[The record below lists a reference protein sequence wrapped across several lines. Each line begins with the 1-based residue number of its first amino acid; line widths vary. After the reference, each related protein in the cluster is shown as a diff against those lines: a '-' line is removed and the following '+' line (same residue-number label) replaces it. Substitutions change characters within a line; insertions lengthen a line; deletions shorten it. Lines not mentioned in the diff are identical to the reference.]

1 MKRAWNRGKNNIY
14 ISTPKNPMCEYKKTL
29 YKLQKKLNAFLA
41 FVPLSQ
47 RKEGN
52 GLGEG

>member
-1 MKRAWNRGKNNIY
+1 MKRGWNRGRKDVY
-14 ISTPKNPMCEYKKTL
+14 ISTPKNPMCEYKKTV
-29 YKLQKKLNAFLA
+29 YKLRKKPHAFLA
-41 FVPLSQ
+41 FLPLSQ